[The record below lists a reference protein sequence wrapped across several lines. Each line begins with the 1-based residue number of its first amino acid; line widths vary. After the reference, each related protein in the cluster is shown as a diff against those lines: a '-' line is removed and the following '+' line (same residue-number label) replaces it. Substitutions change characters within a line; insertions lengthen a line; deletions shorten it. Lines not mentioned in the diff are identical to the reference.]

1 MNTNYLNTHANLL
14 IIDKLHPYRQDV
26 EQYVST
32 RYKDAF
38 NANIIEF
45 MPTFMAIY
53 DDRQVLLSVCGFRVA
68 SQEPLY
74 LEQYLS
80 QPADTLMAESLDR
93 NIDRSKLIEFGQL
106 ASFSHG
112 MSPLH
117 FLLMTQKLV
126 DSGFEWCIFTA
137 TDPLYVMMCRLG
149 LQLHVLSDANPNV
162 ISNAESTWGTYY
174 HHQPRVSAVNLPLGL
189 LQLKKRFSRLDA
201 IKQSRKERR

>member
-1 MNTNYLNTHANLL
+1 MNTNYLNTYTNLL
-14 IIDKLHPYRQDV
+14 IIDKQHPYRQDV

-38 NANIIEF
+38 NAKIIEF

-53 DDRQVLLSVCGFRVA
+53 DDQQVLHSVCGFRVA
-68 SQEPLY
+68 SQESLF

-80 QPADTLMAESLDR
+80 QPADALMAIAFDQK
-93 NIDRSKLIEFGQL
+93 IDRSKLIEFGQL

-117 FLLMTQKLV
+117 FMLMTQKLV

-162 ISNAESTWGTYY
+162 IPDAESTWGTYY
-174 HHQPRVSAVNLPLGL
+174 HHQPRVSVVNLPLGL
-189 LQLKKRFSRLDA
+189 KQLTARFSRLTA
-201 IKQSRKERR
+201 IKQYREERR

>member
-1 MNTNYLNTHANLL
+1 MNTNDLNTHTNLL
-14 IIDKLHPYRQDV
+14 IIDKQHAYRQDV

-32 RYKDAF
+32 RYNDAF
-38 NANIIEF
+38 NAKIIEF

-68 SQEPLY
+68 NQEPLF

-80 QPADTLMAESLDR
+80 QPADELMTTAFDQK
-93 NIDRSKLIEFGQL
+93 IDRSKLIEFGQL

-117 FLLMTQKLV
+117 FMLMTQKLV

-149 LQLHVLSDANPNV
+149 LQLHVLSDANPDV
-162 ISNAESTWGTYY
+162 IPDAESTWGTYY
-174 HHQPRVSAVNLPLGL
+174 HHQPRVSVVNLPLGL
-189 LQLKKRFSRLDA
+189 KQLTARFSRMNA
-201 IKQSRKERR
+201 VKQYREERR